1 MHERALSEAR
11 SPAGKGNS
19 QATEMVVALA
29 EKMANAALFAMRDP
43 RRAIADKLTSQD
55 GINAVGVS
63 AAVHKAIKGA
73 HTMNDH
79 VESNFGSYDNVNR
92 MFRYATVAH
101 IGGIAQQM
109 RNGDF
114 ERAENLNWVKRPR
127 EESAKSEQSAG
138 FFHAGLN
145 DELRESL
152 VELARHEAPTTR
164 ADGRAASAAHDQHK
178 LAHREERVI
187 TMLNAAVEHYAYAL
201 ELFKAWEAQRAK
213 SSKEVISALAARK
226 SEAEKLEFLR
236 KQIEMRVLGLGW
248 TQFATRWSSQAD
260 EKIGTAAHLT
270 ALLNEII
277 LEEIALARLN
287 KLPTEATPPHH
298 QARELKSLGTGDA
311 DALEIEARALFSA
324 DELRVK
330 AEKAMQRRLV
340 DGTSDAVENQQPLT
354 PPPFDQAL
362 VGKKL
367 EVLWKYFYKE
377 TKEPKFIWTTGRVVR
392 VADGLSDKRS
402 KRARKILPGGALL
415 WAWDADP
422 DFDERAGEQWL
433 ILLPGKWNKQ
443 VHYGWRFDPSEMTSD
458 TDADAPAQP
467 AKRARKQVQVV
478 CDDDS
483 SDEEQ

>member
-1 MHERALSEAR
+1 
-11 SPAGKGNS
+11 
-19 QATEMVVALA
+19 MVVALA
-29 EKMANAALFAMRDP
+29 EKMANAALYAMRDP

-55 GINAVGVS
+55 GVNAVGVS
-63 AAVHKAIKGA
+63 EAVHEATKGA

-79 VESNFGSYDNVNR
+79 VESNFGGFDNVCR

-114 ERAENLNWVKRPR
+114 ERAENLNSVKRTR
-127 EESAKSEQSAG
+127 KDSEEKSAG
-138 FFHAGLN
+138 FFHAGLT

-152 VELARHEAPTTR
+152 VELARHEAPKAR
-164 ADGRAASAAHDQHK
+164 ADGRAATVAHDQHK

-187 TMLNAAVEHYAYAL
+187 SMLNAAVEHYAYAL

-213 SSKEVISALAARK
+213 SSKEVNSALEARK

-277 LEEIALARLN
+277 VEETALARLK
-287 KLPTEATPPHH
+287 KLPTEAAPPHH
-298 QARELKSLGTGDA
+298 QARELKTLGTVDT
-311 DALEIEARALFSA
+311 DALEIEAKALFSA
-324 DELRVK
+324 DELRAK
-330 AEKAMQRRLV
+330 AEKAMLRRLG
-340 DGTSDAVENQQPLT
+340 DGTSDAVENLQPLT
-354 PPPFDQAL
+354 PPAFDQSL

-367 EVLWKYFYKE
+367 EVLWKYIDKA
-377 TKEPKFIWTTGRVVR
+377 TKDPMLIWITGRVAR

-402 KRARKILPGGALL
+402 SRARKILPGGALL

-433 ILLPGKWNKQ
+433 ILLPDKWNKQ
-443 VHYGWRFDPSEMTSD
+443 VHYGWRFDPSELTSA
-458 TDADAPAQP
+458 TPADAPIQP
-467 AKRARKQVQVV
+467 AKRARKQAPVV
-478 CDDDS
+478 YDSSDDEECASSDEEECDS
-483 SDEEQ
+483 SDEE